1 MYIGRSVCVLL
12 LLSLPLGMGRATVL
26 FALLSFAF
34 YVREPSESDTPHTL
48 ACTHT
53 HLHTHTRL
61 GSDNN
66 SNLYETSNKKEDK
79 TQSHKKESNCFMSL
93 EYSLCLHAT
102 TATTT
107 SL

>member
-48 ACTHT
+48 AYTHT
-53 HLHTHTRL
+53 QTHTL
-61 GSDNN
+61 ASAV
-66 SNLYETSNKKEDK
+66 T
-79 TQSHKKESNCFMSL
+79 
-93 EYSLCLHAT
+93 T
-102 TATTT
+102 TAICTKQATRKKT
-107 SL
+107 KHKVIKKSRTAL